1 MYMVMAQLV
10 VTMSEVVLGYVVWV
24 VGSNNYSIY
33 WHRLFS
39 IVQKSC
45 DDGLY
50 PNVKTVLKIASTF
63 PVTSCECERSISTLG
78 LVKTKLRSTMGQ
90 ERLTGLCLLSR
101 HRDIKVDAREVV
113 LKFARMHPRRMT
125 FPNVLADSE

>member
-1 MYMVMAQLV
+1 MALQLLPPV
-10 VTMSEVVLGYVVWV
+10 KETTSAETLSFFVDDISSPATLEQEVEMWRKKWTGHL
-24 VGSNNYSIY
+24 SPPQT
-33 WHRLFS
+33 LEEAL
-39 IVQKSC
+39 KSS

-50 PNVKTVLKIASTF
+50 PNVWTVLKITLSI

-90 ERLTGLCLLSR
+90 ERLTGLRLLSR

-113 LKFARMHPRRMT
+113 LK
-125 FPNVLADSE
+125 